1 MTGPRPGLRLSQQT
15 ASEPAPA
22 LTTGAPGWRVTEP
35 PSCPTLRAS
44 QPPPVRVSAPR
55 VERDSHLPGAALGSS
70 SAAPGPRPGTRARL
84 SPADGAQACAVAS
97 AGRSDRTPS
106 GSRPLRP
113 PVRTTSGTSYTA
125 GGARSICPFPEAA
138 VGKLNSRNP
147 GASWITIPPPQSAR
161 ERRRV
166 DHYAA
171 AGWITRRAP
180 LKRHRPRPRTTPA

>member
-1 MTGPRPGLRLSQQT
+1 MCGYFRSLLHAATGARRSPTRARIR
-15 ASEPAPA
+15 APA
-22 LTTGAPGWRVTEP
+22 SWYSVFKDPDHSIRPQLPSNIRSAISENGLFRRTKDRWTTT
-35 PSCPTLRAS
+35 
-44 QPPPVRVSAPR
+44 
-55 VERDSHLPGAALGSS
+55 
-70 SAAPGPRPGTRARL
+70 PGPRPGTRARL

-97 AGRSDRTPS
+97 TGRSDRTPS

-180 LKRHRPRPRTTPA
+180 LKLSLRQCPSFT